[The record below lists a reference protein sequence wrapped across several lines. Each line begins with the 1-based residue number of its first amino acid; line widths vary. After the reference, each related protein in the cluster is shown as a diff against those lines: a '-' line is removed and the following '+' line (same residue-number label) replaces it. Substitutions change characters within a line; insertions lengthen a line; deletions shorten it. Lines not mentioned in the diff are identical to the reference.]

1 MTLEVISSGSTFG
14 ADKKN
19 RPSLRRG
26 GLHVPVYRPCA
37 GIIQIRF
44 NGSAANSR
52 HLSPV
57 PPSPP
62 KKISG
67 SNVVTSREGVDPGDG
82 GMAGA
87 APYQVLTPHRQSAIV
102 GPEENVADMKKGFFT
117 DLLDG
122 TFTLISRTWLTSLLV
137 GGVLFIPTSI
147 LFGWAYDAFLP
158 AMESLGKSAQN
169 LQSSVLIAF
178 GLSYLWLLLAV
189 LAQGFV
195 YLFVRACV
203 TEHASRAVRGEPAST
218 FSVMKDVITRKYG
231 KLIGL
236 RVLQL
241 AILGIVFAAA
251 CAVGGVAAAIF
262 GGLLKST
269 ALAALLSMLLVLG
282 GLIVVIWLAVRYTVT
297 LESLVIDGTGID
309 QSIDASMALVRHRW
323 WRVFG
328 YTLLFSLMVSFASS
342 LIATPVMFFSNIR
355 QFIHVMERLLRE
367 TSGSRSFNSMFRDLL
382 VGMGRRLAILQYVQ
396 SVLGCFVSPVF
407 MTLLFLELK
416 KRPVPEPQPADV
428 SVTPQ
433 PVPPEAAL

>member
-1 MTLEVISSGSTFG
+1 
-14 ADKKN
+14 
-19 RPSLRRG
+19 
-26 GLHVPVYRPCA
+26 
-37 GIIQIRF
+37 
-44 NGSAANSR
+44 
-52 HLSPV
+52 
-57 PPSPP
+57 
-62 KKISG
+62 
-67 SNVVTSREGVDPGDG
+67 
-82 GMAGA
+82 
-87 APYQVLTPHRQSAIV
+87 
-102 GPEENVADMKKGFFT
+102 
-117 DLLDG
+117 
-122 TFTLISRTWLTSLLV
+122 
-137 GGVLFIPTSI
+137 
-147 LFGWAYDAFLP
+147 
-158 AMESLGKSAQN
+158 
-169 LQSSVLIAF
+169 
-178 GLSYLWLLLAV
+178 LSYLWLLLAV

-218 FSVMKDVITRKYG
+218 FGVMRDVITRKYG

-355 QFIHVMERLLRE
+355 QFIHVMESLLRE
-367 TSGSRSFNSMFRDLL
+367 TSGSRSFNSMFRELL
-382 VGMGRRLAILQYVQ
+382 VGMGRRLGILQYVQ
-396 SVLGCFVSPVF
+396 SVLGGFVSPVF

-433 PVPPEAAL
+433 AVPPEAAL

>member
-1 MTLEVISSGSTFG
+1 
-14 ADKKN
+14 
-19 RPSLRRG
+19 
-26 GLHVPVYRPCA
+26 
-37 GIIQIRF
+37 
-44 NGSAANSR
+44 
-52 HLSPV
+52 
-57 PPSPP
+57 
-62 KKISG
+62 
-67 SNVVTSREGVDPGDG
+67 
-82 GMAGA
+82 MAGA

-218 FSVMKDVITRKYG
+218 FSVMRDVITRKYG